1 MWKAFVWLL
10 ILIPFVSSAQKADS
24 SRISRDTVKMKDV
37 VVSTKVAVK
46 ISGDTISYNVD
57 SLTKNPNAT
66 AEDALK
72 KIPGVEITPEGKIM
86 VNGKE
91 MTKIFINGKIYTSE
105 DIRTLTQNLP
115 AQIIE
120 KMQLADWYDEDAQ
133 FTGIKKGSTEKML
146 NLKIKKNY
154 EQGIYGQAIAGAGT
168 KNTYQAGTFTNYMS
182 HNTRITA
189 IAKMNNTGMSDVGIT
204 SSGNADNTKTS
215 NPSATGITRRRL
227 ADITFSND
235 AGGKLKLNGSY
246 NAWYNGNTQTQS
258 SLRNT
263 YLPGDSSLIQQQQ
276 RNVSNNSLNH
286 RLSIRSDWAIDS
298 MQSLQSDAGFSY
310 RKNDAVTNSND
321 GTYYN
326 NTDNLSFTRK
336 SDISSAGEGYGLNL
350 NNNYRRKF
358 YKPKRT
364 LTANASIRYNKDNN
378 TGDNYNTNQYY
389 YPADT
394 NKNDFVSGE
403 DKIAVNARGSV
414 SYNEPITKYATMTLS
429 YSYTYNKNEND
440 RNVSTILNGYRYTDS
455 TQSRLNN
462 NYSNEHGIS
471 LSYYYNKD
479 DKFRFSLQMDAQP
492 FSRGISLSGF
502 NNNYNLKQNGV
513 NYSPGL
519 YTRYDFSKTSN
530 ISLHYNVAL
539 RVPELS
545 QLQVIPDYRDSLNIY
560 LGNPGLMGEKRHNVY
575 LYIMLA
581 DKKAKSSFSININ
594 ANLVQDKVVND
605 ITITAS
611 KRVSKPV
618 NANGYYST
626 GISMNYNS
634 KLNKYIS
641 YSLAAS
647 GNQSSNI
654 TITNGVQQLIPNT
667 TWGLAARIS
676 FNNIDWYEGDITYNI
691 RNNRLTTISGITNDL
706 QTHTVAA
713 TGTFIL
719 PLQFRIIYFINYIHN
734 EGLTASYNPDFML
747 FNGTIEK
754 SFNKPKGVTLRAQG
768 FDVFNNYPNV
778 QRTFGD
784 NYYEDRQANRL
795 GRFFIFSLVYKFTY
809 FPYKDKE

>member
-1 MWKAFVWLL
+1 
-10 ILIPFVSSAQKADS
+10 
-24 SRISRDTVKMKDV
+24 MKDV

-72 KIPGVEITPEGKIM
+72 KIPGVEITSEGKIM

-154 EQGIYGQAIAGAGT
+154 EQGVYGQAIAGAGT

-182 HNTRITA
+182 HDTRITA

-204 SSGNADNTKTS
+204 SSGNADNTKAS
-215 NPSATGITRRRL
+215 NPSATGITKRRL
-227 ADITFSND
+227 ADISFSND
-235 AGGKLKLNGSY
+235 RGGKLKLNGSY

-263 YLPGDSSLIQQQQ
+263 YLPGDSSLIQEQQ
-276 RNVSNNSLNH
+276 RDVSNNSLNH
-286 RLSIRSDWAIDS
+286 KLSIRSDWAIDS

-310 RKNDAVTNSND
+310 RKNDVVANSND

-336 SDISSAGEGYGLNL
+336 SDVSSAGEGYGLNL

-358 YKPKRT
+358 YKVKRT
-364 LTANASIRYNKDNN
+364 LTANAGIRYNKDNN

-389 YPADT
+389 YPAST

-403 DKIAVNARGSV
+403 NKTSLNARGGV
-414 SYNEPITKYATMTLS
+414 NYNEPVSKYSTLTLN
-429 YSYTYNKNEND
+429 YNYNYNKNEND
-440 RNVSTILNGYRYTDS
+440 RNVSTIVNGNRYTD
-455 TQSRLNN
+455 TIQSRVNN
-462 NYSNEHGIS
+462 NYSNEHAIS
-471 LSYYYNKD
+471 LSYYYNKE
-479 DKFRFSLQMDAQP
+479 DKFRFSVQMEAQP

-502 NNNYNLKQNGV
+502 SNNYNLKQNGV

-545 QLQVIPDYRDSLNIY
+545 QLQVIPDYRDSLNIS
-560 LGNPGLMGEKRHNVY
+560 LGNPNLTGEKRHNVY
-575 LYIMLA
+575 LYTMLA
-581 DKKAKSSFSININ
+581 DKKGKSSFSISTN
-594 ANLVQDKVVND
+594 ASFVQDKVVND

-611 KRVSKPV
+611 KRVSTPV
-618 NANGYYST
+618 NANGYYSA
-626 GISMNYNS
+626 GISMNYNNKIS
-634 KLNKYIS
+634 KYLS

-667 TWGLAARIS
+667 TWGASARLS
-676 FNNIDWYEGDITYNI
+676 FNNIDWYKGDISYNI
-691 RNNRLTTISGITNDL
+691 RNNRLTTISGTTNDL
-706 QTHTVAA
+706 QTHTVSV
-713 TGTFIL
+713 TGIFTL

-747 FNGTIEK
+747 FNGTVEK
-754 SFNKPKGVTLRAQG
+754 SFNKPKGVTLRLQG

-809 FPYKDKE
+809 FPYKEKE

>member
-1 MWKAFVWLL
+1 
-10 ILIPFVSSAQKADS
+10 
-24 SRISRDTVKMKDV
+24 MKDV
-37 VVSTKVAVK
+37 VISTKVAIKV
-46 ISGDTISYNVD
+46 SGDTISYNVD

-72 KIPGVEITPEGKIM
+72 KIPGVEITSEGKIM

-154 EQGIYGQAIAGAGT
+154 ERGVYGQAIAGSGT

-204 SSGNADNTKTS
+204 SSGNADNTRTS

-235 AGGKLKLNGSY
+235 KGGKLKLNGSY

-263 YLPGDSSLIQQQQ
+263 YLPGDSSLILQQQ
-276 RNVSNNSLNH
+276 RDLTNNSLNH
-286 RLSIRSDWAIDS
+286 RLSVRSDWAIDS
-298 MQSLQSDAGFSY
+298 MHSLQSDANVSY
-310 RKNDAVTNSND
+310 KRNDAVTNSND

-326 NTDNLSFTRK
+326 NTDNLNFTRK
-336 SDISSAGEGYGLNL
+336 SDVSSAGEGYGLGL
-350 NNNYRRKF
+350 NNNFRKKF
-358 YKPKRT
+358 AKAKRT
-364 LTANASIRYNKDNN
+364 LTANANLRYNKDNN

-389 YPADT
+389 YPVST
-394 NKNDFVSGE
+394 NKNDFASGE
-403 DKIAVNARGSV
+403 DKVSANIKAGA
-414 SYNEPITKYATMTLS
+414 SYNEPVSKYATMTLN
-429 YSYTYNKNEND
+429 YSYNYNKNEND
-440 RNVSTILNGYRYTDS
+440 RNVSTILNGDRYTD
-455 TQSRLNN
+455 TIQSRLNN

-471 LSYYYNKD
+471 LSYYYNKE

-492 FSRGISLSGF
+492 FSRGISLTGYS
-502 NNNYNLKQNGV
+502 NNYSFKQNGI
-513 NYSPGL
+513 NYNPSL
-519 YTRYDFSKTSN
+519 YTRYDFSKTVN

-560 LGNPGLMGEKRHNVY
+560 LGNPNLMGEKRHNMY
-575 LYIMLA
+575 LYSTIS
-581 DKKAKSSFSININ
+581 DKNAKSNFSINVN
-594 ANLVQDKVVND
+594 ASLIQDKVVND
-605 ITITAS
+605 VTITAS
-611 KRVSKPV
+611 KRVSIPV
-618 NANGYYST
+618 NANGYYNA
-626 GISMNYNS
+626 GIGMNYSNKIS
-634 KLNKYIS
+634 KHVS
-641 YSLAAS
+641 YSLSAN

-667 TWGLAARIS
+667 TWGATARLS
-676 FNNIDWYEGDITYNI
+676 FNNIDWYEGDLSYSL
-691 RNNRLTTISGITNDL
+691 RNNRLTTISGITNNL
-706 QTHTVAA
+706 QTHTVSA
-713 TGTFIL
+713 TGIFTL

-747 FNGTIEK
+747 FNGTVEK
-754 SFNKPKGVTLRAQG
+754 SFNKPKGVTLRVQG

-784 NYYEDRQANRL
+784 NYYEDRLANRL

-809 FPYKDKE
+809 FPNKGKE